1 MTLKVNNIPDWT
13 QAQLDAQ
20 IALGNFPVGTTLAD
34 IVLPSDWNQI
44 QTELNVKLGYSLATI
59 TYFGGL

>member
-44 QTELNVKLGYSLATI
+44 QTEMNSAPSLSVI